1 LPGNWKVVHHAFIN
15 IDATPFSRRLAQKQN
30 PPGFDG
36 MLLPETARM
45 PGGQFMS
52 WQPGK
57 VASFAPDGLAWA
69 LEKNTDIVLQMH
81 MHPTGKPEPVQ
92 PMIGFYFTDQAP
104 TNMAFRVNLNP
115 LLIDIPAGS
124 SNYVVE
130 DNYTVPVD
138 VDVLAVNPHAHYLA
152 KRMEGWANLP
162 DGSRKDLLL
171 IKDWDFN
178 WQGDYRYA
186 SPVALPKGSTIAMRF
201 TYDNSSANIRNPSQP
216 PKRVKYGLQT
226 TDEMAE
232 LWFQVL
238 AHNADDRNTLAQDF
252 YVHLARSALSYNEQA
267 SKDNPNDAEAHT
279 RAGRALV
286 FFNQFPAAMQH
297 YQAAV
302 KANPNYDRAWYEL
315 GYINLRMNKMPEAQQ
330 AFEQVVKLNPD
341 DFEAQGSL
349 GYICMQKG
357 DLNNAEA
364 HFKAA
369 LEINPADDIARGNL
383 EQIQKTKAANS
394 ASGSK

>member
-1 LPGNWKVVHHAFIN
+1 
-15 IDATPFSRRLAQKQN
+15 
-30 PPGFDG
+30 
-36 MLLPETARM
+36 
-45 PGGQFMS
+45 
-52 WQPGK
+52 
-57 VASFAPDGLAWA
+57 
-69 LEKNTDIVLQMH
+69 
-81 MHPTGKPEPVQ
+81 
-92 PMIGFYFTDQAP
+92 
-104 TNMAFRVNLNP
+104 MAFRVNLNP

-130 DNYTVPVD
+130 DNYRLPVD

-178 WQGDYRYA
+178 WQGDYRYK
-186 SPVALPKGSTIAMRF
+186 SPVTIPKGTTLAMRF
-201 TYDNSSANIRNPSQP
+201 TYDNSSANIRNPSSP

-252 YVHLARSALSYNEQA
+252 YVHLAYSALSYNEQA
-267 SKDNPNDAEAHT
+267 SKDNPKDAEAHT

-286 FFNQFPAAMQH
+286 FFNRFPEAMQH
-297 YQAAV
+297 FQAAV
-302 KANPNYDRAWYEL
+302 NANPKYDRGWYEL
-315 GYINLRMNKMPEAQQ
+315 GYINLRLNKLPEAQQ

-349 GYICMQKG
+349 GYIAMQKG
-357 DLNNAEA
+357 DLNNAET
-364 HFKAA
+364 HFKTA
-369 LEINPADDIARGNL
+369 LEINPADEIARDNL
-383 EQIQKTKAANS
+383 AKIQQAKAAS
-394 ASGSK
+394 SPAGTK